1 MPFPTSAARLEFVPV
16 LRFDPLAF
24 APRSLPPPRP
34 GQPEK
39 WPAYW
44 REVMDHAGLKS
55 LQPLDAESWQVD
67 AALLAQPAEL
77 AVALAVAQR
86 VQGWTKDPS
95 APLDRAAG
103 ALTGGL
109 AVRLD
114 GVLGCEPACCSDLSA
129 RAEWAL
135 PVIQDD
141 WAYPWNGHD
150 GDKARFCKR
159 SGGWI
164 ELELERADKPTTHWA
179 VETSLWVDAL
189 AAADAQL
196 LALEQRLAAAL
207 AADWGA
213 RAGELARLLA
223 GLKRGVRHSH

>member
-1 MPFPTSAARLEFVPV
+1 MPFPTSVTRLEFVPV
-16 LRFDPLAF
+16 LRFDPLML
-24 APRSLPPPRP
+24 APESLPPPPP
-34 GQPEK
+34 GQAAK

-44 REVMDHAGLKS
+44 REVMDHAGFKS
-55 LQPLDAESWQVD
+55 LRPLDAESWQVD
-67 AALLAQPAEL
+67 AALLSEPNEVAR
-77 AVALAVAQR
+77 ALALAQR
-86 VQGWTKDPS
+86 VQGWPQDPS

-159 SGGWI
+159 SGGWL
-164 ELELERADKPTTHWA
+164 ELELERAEKPTTHWA
-179 VETSLWVDAL
+179 VESALWVDAL
-189 AAADAQL
+189 TAADAQL

-207 AADWGA
+207 QPEWNSRAD
-213 RAGELARLLA
+213 ELARLLA
-223 GLKRGVRHSH
+223 GLRRGVRHSH